1 VSGPDRWRRSLGR
14 LAGAT
19 PRTRTAGR
27 DEAGF
32 TLPEVLITVVVTSI
46 VVMCL
51 SSSFVVG
58 ARTTVQ
64 ANTRLR
70 ESHDAQMLATYF
82 PADVASAKT
91 VSTTS
96 MAGSTCPIPGSPVVL
111 FTWTESGVRKDAFY
125 GRSADASQLVR
136 QYCENNVAKTKVTVI
151 KTLPSVAGM
160 TAECR
165 AKTTDPWAAAACAGS
180 PTGVKLTVQHQSAL
194 YSYSIQGSRRTTAP

>member
-1 VSGPDRWRRSLGR
+1 VSGPNRWRRYLGR
-14 LAGAT
+14 LAAAT
-19 PRTRTAGR
+19 PAAGKAGR
-27 DEAGF
+27 GEAGF

-46 VVMCL
+46 VVICL

-91 VSTTS
+91 VSTTT

-111 FTWTESGVRKDAFY
+111 LTWTESGVRKDAYY
-125 GRSADASQLVR
+125 GRSADGSQIVR
-136 QYCENNVAKTKVTVI
+136 QYCEANAPKTKVTVI
-151 KTLPSVAGM
+151 RTLPSAAGIAVA
-160 TAECR
+160 CR

-180 PTGVKLTVQHQSAL
+180 PTGVKLTVQHQSGL